1 MSRIYVI
8 KRNNVQIIIS
18 KHLPKEY
25 HNNYHNL
32 FNGQM
37 KISFNNQYRSNVHL

>member
-8 KRNNVQIIIS
+8 QRNNVQIIKS

-32 FNGQM
+32 SNVQM
-37 KISFNNQYRSNVHL
+37 KISFNN